1 MCQVR
6 ETHPLRETVI
16 HVQHTH
22 PEKPANAC
30 RQPLPKESSASD
42 IHSVGGNVKSRIPT
56 NSLSFWFL
64 QALIMLVM
72 FGAGSEPCLGKEIR
86 IGMSAAFTGPSRGLG
101 IELYRGSMAYFKH
114 INDQGGVFGHK
125 INVIAYDD
133 GYNPVPTV
141 SNTIQLVEEDDVFLL
156 FDYVGTPTVTRML
169 PLLKIYSGQREVLLF
184 FPFSGAQ
191 PQRERPYG
199 QYVFNLRASYQQEID
214 ALVGYLVSIG
224 RNRIAVF
231 YQIDAYGRSGR
242 EAVQKS
248 VANQGARMVGEAT
261 YYRGTT
267 YDASMK
273 SQVRIIR
280 QSSPDSIISVG
291 SSEACAAFIRDSRDA
306 GLNVPVA
313 NVSFVDSENMLK
325 LLINTG
331 ELAGR
336 DYTANLINS
345 QVVPSY
351 ETIELPAV
359 DQYRTLMAKHAVMPP
374 KSLIKQDYEPH
385 KHSPVSLEGFLNAKM
400 LVAIIEKLGP
410 DLRPTNIKAT
420 VEAIKD
426 FDLGIN
432 VPVSFSPD
440 RHQGLDAVFLTT
452 VEQGRFV
459 PVPRLKTLEK

>member
-16 HVQHTH
+16 HVQNTH

-56 NSLSFWFL
+56 NSLSFWYL

-101 IELYRGSMAYFKH
+101 IELYRGSMAYFTH
-114 INDQGGVFGHK
+114 INDQGGIFGHK

-169 PLLKIYSGQREVLLF
+169 PLLKIYSSQREVLLF

-248 VANQGARMVGEAT
+248 VANQGARMVSEAT

-280 QSSPDSIISVG
+280 QSSPDSIISV
-291 SSEACAAFIRDSRDA
+291 SYTHLTLPTLLTCRSRW
-306 GLNVPVA
+306 
-313 NVSFVDSENMLK
+313 
-325 LLINTG
+325 
-331 ELAGR
+331 
-336 DYTANLINS
+336 
-345 QVVPSY
+345 
-351 ETIELPAV
+351 
-359 DQYRTLMAKHAVMPP
+359 
-374 KSLIKQDYEPH
+374 
-385 KHSPVSLEGFLNAKM
+385 SPY
-400 LVAIIEKLGP
+400 
-410 DLRPTNIKAT
+410 
-420 VEAIKD
+420 
-426 FDLGIN
+426 
-432 VPVSFSPD
+432 
-440 RHQGLDAVFLTT
+440 H
-452 VEQGRFV
+452 
-459 PVPRLKTLEK
+459 

>member
-1 MCQVR
+1 
-6 ETHPLRETVI
+6 
-16 HVQHTH
+16 
-22 PEKPANAC
+22 
-30 RQPLPKESSASD
+30 
-42 IHSVGGNVKSRIPT
+42 
-56 NSLSFWFL
+56 
-64 QALIMLVM
+64 
-72 FGAGSEPCLGKEIR
+72 
-86 IGMSAAFTGPSRGLG
+86 
-101 IELYRGSMAYFKH
+101 
-114 INDQGGVFGHK
+114 
-125 INVIAYDD
+125 
-133 GYNPVPTV
+133 
-141 SNTIQLVEEDDVFLL
+141 
-156 FDYVGTPTVTRML
+156 
-169 PLLKIYSGQREVLLF
+169 
-184 FPFSGAQ
+184 
-191 PQRERPYG
+191 
-199 QYVFNLRASYQQEID
+199 
-214 ALVGYLVSIG
+214 
-224 RNRIAVF
+224 
-231 YQIDAYGRSGR
+231 SGR

-248 VANQGARMVGEAT
+248 VANHGARMVGEAT

-306 GLNVPVA
+306 GLNVPIA

-351 ETIELPAV
+351 ETTELPAV
-359 DQYRTLMAKHAVMPP
+359 DEYRALMAKHAVMPP

-410 DLRPTNIKAT
+410 DLRPTNIKTT

-426 FDLGIN
+426 FDLGID

>member
-1 MCQVR
+1 MNQVR
-6 ETHPLRETVI
+6 ETHPLREAVI
-16 HVQHTH
+16 HVQDTH
-22 PEKPANAC
+22 SKTPANAY
-30 RQPLPKESSASD
+30 RQPLPKESSALD
-42 IHSVGGNVKSRIPT
+42 ILSVGGTVKSSFST
-56 NSLSFWFL
+56 NPLSFWFL
-64 QALIMLVM
+64 QALVMLVV
-72 FGAGSEPCLGKEIR
+72 FVAGSEPCLGKEIR

-101 IELYRGSMAYFKH
+101 IELYRGSMAYFSH
-114 INDQGGVFGHK
+114 VNEQGGVFGHK
-125 INVIAYDD
+125 ISVIAYDD
-133 GYNPVPTV
+133 GYNPVPTI
-141 SNTIQLVEEDDVFLL
+141 SNTIRLVQEDDVFLL

-169 PLLKIYSGQREVLLF
+169 PLLKIYSSQREGLLF

-214 ALVGYLVSIG
+214 ALVDYLVSVG

-231 YQIDAYGRSGR
+231 YQIDAYGRSGW

-248 VANQGARMVGEAT
+248 VAKHGARVVGEAT
-261 YYRGTT
+261 YYRGAA
-267 YDASMK
+267 YDTSMK
-273 SQVRIIR
+273 AQVKILR
-280 QSSPDSIISVG
+280 QSSPDSIISIG
-291 SSEACAAFIRDSRDA
+291 AYQACASFVRDSRDA
-306 GLNVPVA
+306 GLNVPIA

-325 LLINTG
+325 LLINAG

-359 DQYRTLMAKHAVMPP
+359 VQYRTLMEKYGVMPP
-374 KSLIKQDYEPH
+374 KSLIEQDYLPH
-385 KHSPVSLEGFLNAKM
+385 KHSAVSLEGFLNAKM
-400 LVAIIEKLGP
+400 LVAILEKLGP
-410 DLRPTNIKAT
+410 DLRARNLRAT
-420 VEAIKD
+420 VEAIQN

-432 VPVSFSPD
+432 VPVNFGPD

-459 PVPRLKTLEK
+459 PVSHRKTPEK